1 MYSWIRPLLFKLD
14 AEQAHEK
21 MKSLTKKVSDIPFS
35 SQILRALYTFEN
47 PKLHINIFG
56 KEFKNPVGLAAGFDK
71 NAEMISFLS
80 HLGFG
85 FAEFGTV
92 TLEPQP
98 GNPRPRLFRL
108 VKDAAIINR
117 MGFNGNGAET
127 LLKNFSLSKPSS
139 MVRVI
144 NIGKNK
150 NIENKNATQN
160 YVQTFQML
168 LPHMDMCVVNVS
180 SPNTPGLREL
190 QDKSTLTELLQT
202 LVSYKNEHGRSEL
215 PLLVKIAPDLNNN
228 QLLDVIEVVK
238 ATDLNGIVATNTTI
252 ERPEFLKSEK
262 KSETGGLSGLPL
274 QKRSTEVI
282 QFLYTQSHGSI
293 PIIGV
298 GGIFTAAD
306 AYEKIKAGASLV
318 EIYTGL
324 IYEGPSIVK
333 KINTGL
339 IQLLEQDGFTHIQQ
353 AVGKNCN
360 ILL

>member
-21 MKSLTKKVSDIPFS
+21 MKTLTKKVSAFPFS
-35 SQILRALYTFEN
+35 SQILKSLYTFEDT
-47 PKLHINIFG
+47 KLHINIFG

-71 NAEMISFLS
+71 NAEMLSFLGY
-80 HLGFG
+80 LGFG

-92 TLEPQP
+92 TFEPQP

-108 VKDAAIINR
+108 VEDAAIINR

-127 LLKNFSLSKPSS
+127 LLKNFSLKNPSS
-139 MVRVI
+139 MLRVI

-150 NIENKNATQN
+150 NIENKNATKN
-160 YVQTFQML
+160 YLQAFQML

-180 SPNTPGLREL
+180 SPNTPDLREL
-190 QDKSTLTELLQT
+190 QDKSVLTQLLQT
-202 LVSYKNEHGRSEL
+202 LVSYKNENGRPEL
-215 PLLVKIAPDLNNN
+215 PILVKIAPDLNDK

-238 ATDLNGIVATNTTI
+238 STHLNGIVATNTTTA
-252 ERPEFLKSEK
+252 RPEFLKSEK
-262 KSETGGLSGLPL
+262 KFETGGLSGLPL

-282 QFLYTQSHGSI
+282 KFLYTQSHGTI

-298 GGIFTAAD
+298 GGIFTAED

-333 KINTGL
+333 KINKGL
-339 IQLLEQDGFTHIQQ
+339 VKLVEQDGFTNIQQ
-353 AVGKNCN
+353 AVGKNIN
-360 ILL
+360 L